1 MQIVHLMID
10 ELLQQL
16 QGIIKLDSWLFNL
29 FRRKAV
35 ANQEGAV
42 SLFFDQLLGSFQ
54 QGLWKAQAVVKTAA
68 PLVLTDIGMGRDKLL
83 D

>member
-16 QGIIKLDSWLFNL
+16 QGIIKLDTWLFNL

-42 SLFFDQLLGSFQ
+42 SLFFD
-54 QGLWKAQAVVKTAA
+54 
-68 PLVLTDIGMGRDKLL
+68 
-83 D
+83 